1 MVSTSE
7 VHLIGAVEY
16 DNKLAEGT
24 AHVLGGFGLA
34 GTCGPSWRTAHAHT
48 DGLRQSYVAAIRQ
61 GRDH

>member
-7 VHLIGAVEY
+7 VHLIGAVKYYNE
-16 DNKLAEGT
+16 LAKGA
-24 AHVLGGFGLA
+24 AHIFRGFGLA
-34 GTCGPSWRTAHAHT
+34 GACGPSWRSAHAHT